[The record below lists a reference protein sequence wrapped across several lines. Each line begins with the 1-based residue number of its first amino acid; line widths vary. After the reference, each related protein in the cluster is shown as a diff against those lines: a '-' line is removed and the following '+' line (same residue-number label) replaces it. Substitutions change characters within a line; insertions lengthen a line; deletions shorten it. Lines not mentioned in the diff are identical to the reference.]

1 MSTHSALMCASN
13 TAPRS
18 LPAFLSPPMVTV
30 PFALASGQFS
40 CPRSSCGHKRFDAH
54 SVGVQQLQWQDFGQQ
69 RQECFRFCQGD
80 VLQIGNNPILSRK
93 LQILILAQPV
103 ASQSAASMIA
113 SLRMRLTLF
122 SELFGRPLPE
132 MSVASAQMMASFVK
146 LLLDQAQQQ
155 AFARVLKKTRPPT

>member
-1 MSTHSALMCASN
+1 
-13 TAPRS
+13 
-18 LPAFLSPPMVTV
+18 MVTV

-103 ASQSAASMIA
+103 TSNQPRA
-113 SLRMRLTLF
+113 
-122 SELFGRPLPE
+122 
-132 MSVASAQMMASFVK
+132 
-146 LLLDQAQQQ
+146 
-155 AFARVLKKTRPPT
+155 